1 MHQPLGIQEV
11 GLFGQESFAASAD
24 LIHVETIA
32 ASASVHDWSISA
44 HRHPTLV
51 QLALVTDG
59 AAAIDIGGDLRRP
72 ALPALVVTPCDCPHS
87 FEFEPGTRG
96 WVLSISV
103 ELLDDPRL
111 ATVDRDYLRGGAR
124 ARVATLAGDPERAAL
139 IDALFR
145 HIAARELHSQVP
157 VNAATCASVALILA
171 LGVEM
176 VQRPEPDSP
185 PLESDRR
192 ELFRRFMTLVGKR
205 HRENWTVPQY
215 VDALGC
221 SQATLTRVCREFGR
235 QSPAQIVIARRLT
248 EARRL
253 LTFTDASVARIA
265 DALGY
270 RDPAYFAR
278 NFASGVGISPAA
290 YRKRHMRRVG

>member
-1 MHQPLGIQEV
+1 MHQPLAIREV
-11 GLFGQESFAASAD
+11 GLFGNDAVAAAPD
-24 LIHVETIA
+24 LIHVETIG
-32 ASASVHDWSISA
+32 ASASLHDWSISA

-51 QLALVTDG
+51 QLAYVEQGGAWIGTDG
-59 AAAIDIGGDLRRP
+59 TTHQP
-72 ALPALVVTPCDCPHS
+72 VLPALVVTPCDCPHA
-87 FEFEPGTRG
+87 FDFAPGTSG

-111 ATVDRDYLRGGAR
+111 AAADRDFLRAGTSA
-124 ARVATLAGDPERAAL
+124 AVATLAGAPDRAAL

-145 HIAARELHSQVP
+145 HIAAREVHSQVP
-157 VNAATCASVALILA
+157 VNAATCASVSLLLA

-176 VQRPEPDSP
+176 VQRDDAAGQPV
-185 PLESDRR
+185 ESNRR
-192 ELFRRFMTLVGKR
+192 ELFRRFMGLVGKR
-205 HRENWTVPQY
+205 HREDWSVPRY
-215 VDALGC
+215 ADALGC
-221 SQATLTRVCREFGR
+221 SQATLSRVCREFGR
-235 QSPAQIVIARRLT
+235 RSPAQLIIARRLI

-278 NFASGVGISPAA
+278 NFASGVGVSPAA

>member
-1 MHQPLGIQEV
+1 MYQPPSIREV
-11 GLFGQESFAASAD
+11 GLFGNDAVAAAPD
-24 LIHVETIA
+24 LIHVETIG
-32 ASASVHDWSISA
+32 ASASLHDWSISA

-51 QLALVTDG
+51 QLAFVEQGGAWIDTDG
-59 AAAIDIGGDLRRP
+59 TAQQP
-72 ALPALVVTPCDCPHS
+72 VLPALVVTPCDCPHA
-87 FEFEPGTRG
+87 FEFAPGTSG

-111 ATVDRDYLRGGAR
+111 AAADRDFLRAGTSA
-124 ARVATLAGDPERAAL
+124 AVATLAGAPERAAL
-139 IDALFR
+139 IDELFR
-145 HIAARELHSQVP
+145 HIAAREVHSQVP
-157 VNAATCASVALILA
+157 VNAATCASVSLLLA

-176 VQRPEPDSP
+176 VQRGETRQPV
-185 PLESDRR
+185 ESNRR
-192 ELFRRFMTLVGKR
+192 ELFRRFMALVGKR
-205 HRENWTVPQY
+205 HREDWSVPRYAQ
-215 VDALGC
+215 ALGC
-221 SQATLTRVCREFGR
+221 SQATLSRVCKEFGR
-235 QSPAQIVIARRLT
+235 RSPAQLIIARRLI

-290 YRKRHMRRVG
+290 YRKRHMQRVG